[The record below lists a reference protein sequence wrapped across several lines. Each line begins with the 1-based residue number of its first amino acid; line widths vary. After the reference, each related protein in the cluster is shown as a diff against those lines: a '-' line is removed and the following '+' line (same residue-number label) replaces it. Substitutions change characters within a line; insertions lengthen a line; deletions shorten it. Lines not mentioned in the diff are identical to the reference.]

1 MNFGKPSGN
10 TFKVAAAATAGA
22 IAGGMASRAVVELV
36 HNPATTTDAAEI
48 KKQDNQ
54 LLMKRVAV
62 AALGVTLA
70 ASVTG
75 SDATAAAISGSGTG
89 MAIVQ
94 GLEIIKSLAAKSG
107 STAASKTDSKAKRA
121 GSAALGLGCPCGG
134 DSAPALNG
142 YRRRRGALNA
152 PVYDAPAY
160 AMEIVPANDND
171 FSSFAPAQSVDF
183 AL

>member
-1 MNFGKPSGN
+1 MKFGKPSG
-10 TFKVAAAATAGA
+10 TSTKVALAATGGA
-22 IAGGMASRAVVELV
+22 IAGGMASRAVVELI
-36 HNPATTTDAAEI
+36 HNPASTSDANEI

-54 LLMKRVAV
+54 LLMKRGVVAV
-62 AALGVTLA
+62 LGIALA

-75 SDATAAAISGSGTG
+75 SDATSAAVSGSGVG
-89 MAIVQ
+89 MAVVQ
-94 GLEIIKSLAAKSG
+94 GLEIVKTLATKNG
-107 STAASKTDSKAKRA
+107 TTAASKTDSKAKRA
-121 GSAALGLGCPCGG
+121 GSAALGLGCACGG

-152 PVYDAPAY
+152 PVYEAPAY

-171 FSSFAPAQSVDF
+171 FSSFAPTQSVDF